1 MASKLPLPMQR
12 AISNLVLTQ
21 EFWASI
27 VLHLRFVEVP
37 EKDVPP
43 VLAPFVDKFRA
54 GTDGTHLFYSRK
66 FMESLTPAVAA
77 FVLAHEAAHAMLL
90 HIPRL
95 YEAEGLTPTGFSYRK
110 DKLGRKLSK
119 DPDTWNAA
127 GDYVI
132 NLMLKDSGFTLWD
145 QCLHDT
151 RYAGMTT
158 EQVYKLLLKPGGGEG
173 RGDKPGGGASD
184 GTSKTDPRVG
194 ADLIMPEADTDHKTE
209 AEAWKE
215 RITAA
220 AAVAKSRGHLPASIE
235 GLIEEMTKPQY
246 PVWHLL
252 EQYIDTCIRSGR
264 DSSWKYPDRSMW
276 PYGIVLPSDY
286 DEVIPHVFLW
296 YDTSGSV
303 SNLQLSKFHTIAG
316 AIIRNLH
323 PEKLTIGQ
331 CDAAVHGEPVEIT
344 REDDWPTSI
353 KCTGRGGT
361 SFRPPFTWMEEQG
374 IQPTVCVYLT
384 DLQGDFPEFPAPFPT
399 LWVSVDDGKAPW
411 GDTLVLPPDF
421 ENEEDDNA

>member
-1 MASKLPLPMQR
+1 MSSKLPLPMQR

-27 VLHLRFVEVP
+27 VLHLRFVEVK
-37 EKDVPP
+37 EPP
-43 VLAPFVDKFRA
+43 PLLAPFAETFRA

-66 FMESLTPAVAA
+66 FMEGLTPAVAS

-90 HIPRL
+90 HLVRI
-95 YEAEGLTPTGFSYRK
+95 YEASGIGGNGFTYHK
-110 DKLGRKLSK
+110 DKLGRKLAK
-119 DPDTWNAA
+119 DPTLWNCA

-145 QCLHDT
+145 QCLLDT
-151 RYAGMTT
+151 RFAGMTT
-158 EQVYKLLLKPGGGEG
+158 EQVYKILKQENPGGGG
-173 RGDKPGGGASD
+173 GTGGSPGGQP
-184 GTSKTDPRVG
+184 DPRIG
-194 ADLIMPEADTDHKTE
+194 GDLVMPEAGTDHKTE

-252 EQYIDTCIRSGR
+252 EQYVDTCIRSGR
-264 DSSWKYPDRSMW
+264 DSSWKYPDRTMW

-286 DEVIPHVFLW
+286 DETIPHVFLW

-303 SNLQLSKFHTIAG
+303 SNLQLAKFHTIAG
-316 AIIRNLH
+316 DIIRNLH
-323 PEKLTIGQ
+323 PDRLTIGQ
-331 CDAAVHGEPVEIT
+331 CDAGVHGEPLDIT
-344 REDDWPTSI
+344 KSDDWPTSI

-361 SFRPPFTWMEEQG
+361 SFKPPFTWMEEHS
-374 IQPTVCVYLT
+374 IRPTVCVYLT
-384 DLQGDFPEFPAPFPT
+384 DLEGDFPEFAPPYPV
-399 LWVSVDDGKAPW
+399 LWVSVNPNTAPW
-411 GDTLVLPPDF
+411 GDTLNLPPGF
-421 ENEEDDNA
+421 EDEEEDQNG